1 MHRTTSVAGFTLI
14 ELMVTI
20 SIAAIGMAIAY
31 PSFTGV
37 LRSNRV
43 ATGTN
48 SLIASFNLARTEAIR
63 SNRGGGVCPSTD
75 GTACSG
81 SDWNAGLLV
90 FNDLDGDGKWS
101 AGDTS
106 VRYFEA
112 RPSLL
117 VEAELAAGESGG
129 GGATNVSEVAF
140 DSRGRAALATDI
152 VLKPADCTKDSDL
165 QRRIHVS
172 RIGQTRISKE
182 VCE

>member
-1 MHRTTSVAGFTLI
+1 MYRRRNIAGFTLI

-31 PSFTGV
+31 PSFTSV

-48 SLIASFNLARTEAIR
+48 GLIASFNLARTEAIR

-81 SDWNAGLLV
+81 NDWNAGVLV
-90 FNDLDGDGKWS
+90 FTDIDGDRKWS
-101 AGDTS
+101 SGDT
-106 VRYFEA
+106 VIRYFEA
-112 RPSLL
+112 RPSLS
-117 VEAELAAGESGG
+117 VEAKLAAGESGG
-129 GGATNVSEVAF
+129 GGATTVSEVSF
-140 DSRGRAALATDI
+140 DARGRAALATDI
-152 VLKPADCTKDSDL
+152 VLKPADCKKDSEL